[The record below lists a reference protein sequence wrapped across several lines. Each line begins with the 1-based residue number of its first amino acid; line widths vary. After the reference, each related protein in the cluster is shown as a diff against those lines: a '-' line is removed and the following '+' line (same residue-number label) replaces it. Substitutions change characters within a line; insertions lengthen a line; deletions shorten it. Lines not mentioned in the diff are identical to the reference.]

1 MRHQKHNH
9 TLGVKKEHREALLA
23 NLTTALLTHDRIETT
38 LAKARAL
45 RPFAEKVITLAKKAY
60 TVEAPEQKLHF
71 RRLALARVR
80 DESVVKSLFDE
91 KVESFLKRN
100 GGYTRIYKLVP
111 RYSDASKMAIIEL
124 VAADDTG
131 HKKPRRRGAKKAKA
145 PAEEAVA

>member
-45 RPFAEKVITLAKKAY
+45 RPFAEKIITLAKKAH

-91 KVESFLKRN
+91 KVEGFLKRN

>member
-9 TLGVKKEHREALLA
+9 ILGVKKEHREALLA
-23 NLTTALLTHDRIETT
+23 SLTTALLTHDRIETT

-45 RPFAEKVITLAKKAY
+45 RPFAEKIITLAKKAR

-124 VAADDTG
+124 VAADDAG